1 MKQQEKEYEK
11 DNKKTAGN
19 NQWTNNNLKY
29 YPDTRDRKDGPGGN
43 QVDEKERLYD
53 IWSIVQSFISVW
65 FCLEM
70 LQDPLHPFV

>member
-29 YPDTRDRKDGPGGN
+29 YPDARDREDGPGGN
-43 QVDEKERLYD
+43 
-53 IWSIVQSFISVW
+53 
-65 FCLEM
+65 
-70 LQDPLHPFV
+70 